1 MDVTGIT
8 NLLDA
13 GLLHRMR
20 PILLTVIRV
29 KYQWLSQAVVA
40 HSFNLSNQEAEAGGS
55 LSSRP
60 AWSTE

>member
-29 KYQWLSQAVVA
+29 KYQWLSQAVV
-40 HSFNLSNQEAEAGGS
+40 GGA
-55 LSSRP
+55 LL
-60 AWSTE
+60 